1 MHPMKFIPI
10 YFERVWGGRAL
21 ETRLKRQLPPEVR
34 IGESREI
41 TDRAEAVSEI
51 AEGDFR
57 GQSLRSVLESH
68 GAEIMGPH
76 WSRERRFPLIVKWLD
91 CASTSS
97 IQVHPAAEAAARLGG
112 EKKTE
117 AWFFLHAEPSSV
129 FFAGLNPG
137 VTREEL
143 SRAAENAA
151 IEGLVSRRR
160 SEPDSCVLLE
170 AGTVH
175 AAGAGNLILEIQES
189 SDTTYR
195 LYDWNRRDGAGEPRA
210 LHIRESLES
219 IDMEKN
225 AKLSARRVPA
235 GESGV
240 LCACGSFSM
249 RKVFLREGEAWR
261 IAAGEQPR
269 IIAMLDGEIVSSGT
283 PPFTLSSSETALV
296 PYSASAE
303 FVAKRDSNLVVTE
316 NFNH

>member
-21 ETRLKRQLPPEVR
+21 ETRLKRQLPAKVS

-51 AEGDFR
+51 AQGDFR

-76 WSRERRFPLIVKWLD
+76 WERERRFPLIVKWLD

-117 AWFFLHAEPSSV
+117 AWFFLHTEPSSV
-129 FFAGLNPG
+129 FFAGLKPG

-143 SRAAENAA
+143 SRAAESAA

-160 SEPDSCVLLE
+160 AEADSCVLLE

-175 AAGAGNLILEIQES
+175 AAGSGNLILEIQES

-195 LYDWNRRDGAGEPRA
+195 LYDWNRRNGSGERRE

-225 AKLSARRVPA
+225 MKLSARRVPA

-240 LCACGSFSM
+240 LCECGSFSM
-249 RKVFLREGEAWR
+249 RKVFLPKGEKR
-261 IAAGEQPR
+261 HIAAGEQPR

-296 PYSASAE
+296 PYSASVE

-316 NFNH
+316 NFNL